1 MQTSADNM
9 SVMAEELCRALGID
23 VPSLFNLVQ
32 DDDSNL
38 PSTHTMSP
46 ILSEDDMG
54 GDDTYE

>member
-1 MQTSADNM
+1 M

>member
-1 MQTSADNM
+1 MDNM

-38 PSTHTMSP
+38 PSTHYVS
-46 ILSEDDMG
+46 
-54 GDDTYE
+54 YFV